1 MSKYTAETYS
11 ARQLSPFTGNVQII
25 KMPFARALSLDG
37 KIWQIQTICES
48 HQQQWNINTDI
59 QRRFIIY
66 GSWDIH
72 NQLSRLPIDPSL
84 DVPDESIIMRYL
96 ITEIKNN
103 LDNLPFKPRDFYEC
117 WLLTREADLPVT
129 LLASCTDENLIS
141 LLPQIMRWRSR
152 SGTETEFTGIPTIY
166 PDNPFIMLEDK
177 IHERTSTPLRSQ
189 WFLRNADR
197 SGSGLH
203 GQQLKADLQGR
214 LLASSDFPELLL
226 NTNWDDTNL
235 SQLTNDYIH
244 WQAPRLLTLH
254 HLSST
259 TRSMLESLAQHQP
272 IEVFRYYKNY
282 PDIINQ
288 ELINKILVEAKL
300 RISSI

>member
-1 MSKYTAETYS
+1 MSKYTVETYS

-37 KIWQIQTICES
+37 NTWQIQTICES

-66 GSWDIH
+66 GSCDIY
-72 NQLSRLPIDPSL
+72 NQLSRLPIDPRL
-84 DVPDESIIMRYL
+84 DVPDETIISRYL
-96 ITEIKNN
+96 ITEIETS
-103 LDNLPFKPRDFYEC
+103 LHNLPFKPQDFYEY
-117 WLLTREADLPVT
+117 WLLNRETNLPVT

-141 LLPQIMRWRSR
+141 SLPKIKRWRSR
-152 SGTETEFTGIPTIY
+152 SGTETDFTSIPTIY
-166 PDNPFIMLEDK
+166 PSNPFIMLEDK
-177 IHERTSTPLRSQ
+177 INEITSMPLRAQ
-189 WFLRNADR
+189 WFLRKPDH
-197 SGSGLH
+197 SGRGLH
-203 GQQLKADLQGR
+203 INSDLEDR
-214 LLASSDFPELLL
+214 LLPSSDFPELLL
-226 NTNWDDTNL
+226 NTNWDDSNL

-244 WQAPRLLTLH
+244 WLAPRLLTLH
-254 HLSST
+254 HLSSR
-259 TRSMLESLAQHQP
+259 TRSKLELLAQHQP

-282 PDIINQ
+282 PAIVNQ

>member
-1 MSKYTAETYS
+1 MSKYTVETYS

-66 GSWDIH
+66 GSWDIN

-84 DVPDESIIMRYL
+84 DVPDETIISRYL
-96 ITEIKNN
+96 IAEIKNN
-103 LDNLPFKPRDFYEC
+103 LHNLPFRPQDFYEC
-117 WLLTREADLPVT
+117 WLLNRETDLPVT
-129 LLASCTDENLIS
+129 LLATCTDENLIS
-141 LLPQIMRWRSR
+141 SLPQIKRWHSR
-152 SGTETEFTGIPTIY
+152 SGTETEFTSIPTIY
-166 PDNPFIMLEDK
+166 PGNPFIILEDK
-177 IHERTSTPLRSQ
+177 INQCTSTPLRNQ
-189 WFLRNADR
+189 WFLRNPDR
-197 SGSGLH
+197 SGRGLH
-203 GQQLKADLQGR
+203 INIDLDDR
-214 LLASSDFPELLL
+214 LLPSSDFPELLL
-226 NTNWDDTNL
+226 NTNWDDANL

-244 WQAPRLLTLH
+244 WLAPRLLTLH

-282 PDIINQ
+282 PEIASQ
-288 ELINKILVEAKL
+288 ELINKTLVEAKL